1 TYTLGLTS
9 TPCTGVA
16 FAPSP
21 ASPQAIGTTVTWT
34 ASATGCG
41 SPEYLITVIGPSA
54 TWNTPQHW
62 SPNAVF
68 TWTTTGLASG
78 DYLFEVQAPA
88 PASFPTRRSSDL
100 TYTLG
105 LTSTPC
111 TGVAFAPSPASPQ
124 AIGTTVTWT
133 ASATGCGSPEY
144 LIT

>member
-1 TYTLGLTS
+1 MYRDVTYTLGLTS

-41 SPEYLITVIGPSA
+41 SPEYLITVMAPSG
-54 TWNTPQHW
+54 TWTTPQNW

-78 DYLFEVQAPA
+78 DYLFEVQA
-88 PASFPTRRSSDL
+88 RSAGSSSWQVYRDV
-100 TYTLG
+100 TYTLN
-105 LTSTPC
+105 P
-111 TGVAFAPSPASPQ
+111 
-124 AIGTTVTWT
+124 
-133 ASATGCGSPEY
+133 
-144 LIT
+144 